1 MKFTTKLL
9 TLLLVLMLLV
19 QSSLVSIFAVVPS
32 IDVDTSVLEA
42 APRYDEAS
50 DVQYKTSG
58 KYIYNWGIRE
68 EDATFLTIY
77 AEDFYEDANVDF
89 DDLAALAGGTQST
102 ASSSALYKKLQS
114 IMKSAHDYETSYN
127 ATRDLYQYTDCT
139 GDNYNKISSFYSGKS
154 IGPSWD
160 SGSTWNREHTW
171 PNSKG
176 LGGNDEND
184 IMMLR
189 PTSVSENSSRGN
201 TAYGKS
207 SGYYNP
213 NSESGGKYDLRGDVA
228 RICLYVYV
236 RWGNTSKMWGSGGV
250 MENLNVLL
258 LWMEEDPV
266 DTWEMGRNDSVQ
278 AITGTRNVFVDY
290 PELAWLLFSE
300 EVPDD
305 MVTPSG
311 EASNGVLGGGNGGST
326 GGNTGSD
333 DNTGSGNTGS
343 GNTGNDDNTGSGNTG
358 NDDNTG
364 SGNTGSGNTGSGSTT
379 PSTSSKIEL
388 TVNSLGLT
396 SQSYTSATATVGGV
410 GFEWIQLG
418 NYGDGIQVRDKD
430 GKTSSFWNT
439 TAFSSPISKIELV
452 YSSSKDI
459 TYSNPDCEIFSFGNG
474 VNNYTSTVKLS
485 TTSGVKT
492 YTITPDA
499 ETYTYFR
506 FEHDLGY
513 SMYWE
518 SITIYLADGTTVD
531 PGQGGNQG
539 GNTGND
545 NPGGNQGG
553 NSGST
558 TPSTSSKVELTVNS
572 LGLTSQSYTSATAT
586 VGGVGFEWI
595 QLGNYG
601 DGIQVRDKDGK
612 TSSLWNTTPFSS
624 PIARIELVYSSTK
637 DVTHSNP
644 DCAIYSFG
652 NGVDNYTCTVKLST
666 ESGVTTYTITPDA
679 ETYTYFRFEHDLGYT
694 QYWESITIVLA
705 DGTTV
710 NPGQGGNQGG
720 NTGNENITGNEL
732 NDFMDAVKAMT
743 NLKGEDLYNKICV
756 ALNAY
761 SKLTADEKASVSTE
775 YATLKGIIES
785 YNNSANAANSDANEV
800 GKKLFGA
807 FVFTVSTLSLAGF
820 GFFGKKYF

>member
-9 TLLLVLMLLV
+9 TLLLVLMMLV
-19 QSSLVSIFAVVPS
+19 QSSLVTVFAVVPS

-50 DVQYKTSG
+50 DVQYKKSG
-58 KYIYNWGIRE
+58 KYIYNWGIRD
-68 EDATFLTIY
+68 EDATFLTSY
-77 AEDFYEDANVDF
+77 AEDFYEDADVTF
-89 DDLAALAGGTQST
+89 DELAALSGGTQSS
-102 ASSSALYKKLQS
+102 APSSALYKKLQS
-114 IMKSAHDYETSYN
+114 IMKSAQTYETSYN
-127 ATRDLYQYTDCT
+127 ATRDLFMYTDCT
-139 GDNYNKISSFYSGKS
+139 GDNYGKISSFYSGKLV
-154 IGPSWD
+154 GPNWD
-160 SGSTWNREHTW
+160 GGSTWNREHTW

-176 LGGNDEND
+176 DASGNGEND

-201 TAYGKS
+201 KAYGSGS
-207 SGYYNP
+207 SFYNP
-213 NSESGGKYDLRGDVA
+213 NKEGGGKYDLRGDVA

-236 RWGNTSKMWGSGGV
+236 RWGNTSNMWGSSGV
-250 MENLNVLL
+250 IESLPILL

-266 DTWEMGRNDSVQ
+266 DTWELGRNDSVQ

-290 PELAWLLFSE
+290 PEFAFLLFGE
-300 EVPDD
+300 DVPED
-305 MVTPSG
+305 MLTPSG
-311 EASNGVLGGGNGGST
+311 EASDGQITGSTGGST
-326 GGNTGSD
+326 GGN
-333 DNTGSGNTGS
+333 
-343 GNTGNDDNTGSGNTG
+343 DNTGSGNTG
-358 NDDNTG
+358 NDNQG
-364 SGNTGSGNTGSGSTT
+364 GNQGGNSGSTT
-379 PSTSSKIEL
+379 PNTSSKVEL
-388 TVNSLGLT
+388 TVDSLGLT
-396 SQSYTSATATVGGV
+396 SQSYTSSSATVGGV

-418 NYGDGIQVRDKD
+418 NYGNGIQVRDKD
-430 GKTSSFWNT
+430 GKTSSLWNT
-439 TAFSSPISKIELV
+439 TPFSSPIVKIELV
-452 YSSSKDI
+452 YSS
-459 TYSNPDCEIFSFGNG
+459 TMNVQYSNPDCAIYSFGNG
-474 VNNYTSTVKLS
+474 LDNYTSTVKLS
-485 TTSGVKT
+485 TTEGVKT

-499 ETYTYFR
+499 QTYTYFK

-513 SMYWE
+513 SMYWD

-558 TPSTSSKVELTVNS
+558 TPGTSSKVELTVDS
-572 LGLTSQSYTSATAT
+572 LGLTSQSYTSSSAT

-601 DGIQVRDKDGK
+601 NGIQVRDKDGK

-652 NGVDNYTCTVKLST
+652 NGLDNYTSTVKLST
-666 ESGVTTYTITPDA
+666 TEGVKTYTITPDA
-679 ETYTYFRFEHDLGYT
+679 QTYTYFKFEHDLGYT
-694 QYWESITIVLA
+694 QYWESITIVLV

-710 NPGQGGNQGG
+710 NPGQGGNQSGSSDDSSAVKEFK
-720 NTGNENITGNEL
+720 TVVAEL
-732 NDFMDAVKAMT
+732 NG
-743 NLKGEDLYNKICV
+743 LKGEALFDKICE

-761 SKLTADEKASVSTE
+761 SNLSESEKSSVSSQ
-775 YATLKGIIES
+775 YATLTTVIEDYNDTVKGV
-785 YNNSANAANSDANEV
+785 NEDTDYV
-800 GKKLFGA
+800 HAKIFGA
-807 FVFTVSTLSLAGF
+807 IAVTVSSLSLAYF
-820 GFFGKKYF
+820 GLFGKKFF

>member
-9 TLLLVLMLLV
+9 TLLLVLMMLV
-19 QSSLVSIFAVVPS
+19 QSSLVTVFAVVPS
-32 IDVDTSVLEA
+32 IDVDISVHEA

-50 DVQYKTSG
+50 DVQYKKSG
-58 KYIYNWGIRE
+58 KYIYNWGIRD
-68 EDATFLTIY
+68 EDATFLTSY
-77 AEDFYEDANVDF
+77 AEDFYEDADVTF
-89 DDLAALAGGTQST
+89 DELAALSGGTQSS
-102 ASSSALYKKLQS
+102 APSSALYKKLQS
-114 IMKSAHDYETSYN
+114 IMKSAQTYETSYG
-127 ATRDLYQYTDCT
+127 ATRDLFMYTDCT
-139 GDNYNKISSFYSGKS
+139 GDNYGKISSFYSGKLV
-154 IGPSWD
+154 GPNWD
-160 SGSTWNREHTW
+160 GGSTWNREHTW

-176 LGGNDEND
+176 DASGNGEND

-201 TAYGKS
+201 KAYGSGS
-207 SGYYNP
+207 SFYNP
-213 NSESGGKYDLRGDVA
+213 NKEGGGKYDLRGDVA

-236 RWGNTSKMWGSGGV
+236 RWGNTSNMWGSSGV
-250 MENLNVLL
+250 IESLPILL

-266 DTWEMGRNDSVQ
+266 DTWELGRNDSVQ

-290 PELAWLLFSE
+290 PEFAFLLFGE
-300 EVPDD
+300 DVPED
-305 MVTPSG
+305 MLTPSG
-311 EASNGVLGGGNGGST
+311 EASDGQITGSTGGST
-326 GGNTGSD
+326 GG
-333 DNTGSGNTGS
+333 
-343 GNTGNDDNTGSGNTG
+343 DDNTGSGNTG

-379 PSTSSKIEL
+379 PGTSSKIEL

-396 SQSYTSATATVGGV
+396 SQSYTSSSATVGGV

-418 NYGDGIQVRDKD
+418 NYGNGIQVRDKD
-430 GKTSSFWNT
+430 GNTSSFWNT

-452 YSSSKDI
+452 YSSTKDV
-459 TYSNPDCEIFSFGNG
+459 THSNPDCEIFSFGNG

-499 ETYTYFR
+499 QTYTYFK

-513 SMYWE
+513 SMYWD

-531 PGQGGNQG
+531 PGQGGNGGSTG
-539 GNTGND
+539 GNTGSDD
-545 NPGGNQGG
+545 NTGSGNTGSG
-553 NSGST
+553 NTGSGST
-558 TPSTSSKVELTVNS
+558 TPGTSSKVELTVNS

-720 NTGNENITGNEL
+720 NTGNDNITGNEL
-732 NDFMDAVKAMT
+732 NDFKDAVKAMA
-743 NLKGEDLYNKICV
+743 NLKGEDLYNKISV

-785 YNNSANAANSDANEV
+785 YNNYANAANNDANEV